1 MHVSM
6 PPLPLILAFLAALV
20 LTPILR
26 LVAIRF
32 GYVATPRADRWHSR
46 PTALLGGI
54 AVAVPT
60 LVGAVALGPVAPIW
74 PILAAVATLFA
85 VGLVDD
91 LRSLKP
97 STKLVAQI
105 AAASLLVYQGFGLHW
120 TSSLT
125 LDSLL
130 TIFWIVG
137 ITNAFNLL
145 DNMDGLCAGVAV
157 IAGASLM
164 ASLDPGAHAE
174 ATYLWLLLG
183 ATAGFLVFNFNP
195 ASIFLGDSGSL
206 FIGASVAALAL
217 RLGEGVGTTQN
228 IVSVVAAPVF
238 ALLIPILD
246 TTLVTASRLWH
257 GRSPSVGGRDHS
269 SHRLVAI
276 GLSERAAVGVL
287 WVLAALGGGMA
298 AGLHYFSADWSWPTA
313 VLVLAAMAIFATYLA
328 HVQVYD
334 SDDAAVERDKHFTR
348 VIADFVYKRRVAEVL
363 LDVCLVSTAYYFA
376 HRLRFE
382 GVQWTLQ
389 FPYLLQSLP
398 IVVAVQTM
406 ALFAVG
412 AYRGTWRYFSVA
424 DVVVFGKGVG
434 VGVLGIIAIL
444 VFVSRFESYSRAV
457 FPIYAML
464 LMALLV
470 ASRGSFRVI
479 SESVRRRRRAGER
492 LLVYGAGESGMSV
505 VRALVA
511 PIESGYRMLGFV
523 DEDPSAHQ
531 RNLLGYRVLGGFER
545 LSTMIVGQEVDTIII
560 SSRLID
566 ARRLASVQQLCAVHG
581 VKLFRFHIELQ
592 TLAGSAAAGDRAAAE
607 LAARVAGEFDQRAE
621 QG

>member
-1 MHVSM
+1 MQLSIL
-6 PPLPLILAFLAALV
+6 PLPLLLAFMAALV

-26 LVAIRF
+26 RVAIRF
-32 GYVATPRADRWHSR
+32 GYVAKPRADRWHSR
-46 PTALLGGI
+46 PTALLGGA
-54 AVAVPT
+54 AVALPT
-60 LVGAVALGPVAPIW
+60 LIGAVALTSVTSIW
-74 PILAAVATLFA
+74 PILLTVTLLFG

-125 LDSLL
+125 LDALL

-157 IAGASLM
+157 IAGAALATSLQ
-164 ASLDPGAHAE
+164 PGTPE

-195 ASIFLGDSGSL
+195 ASIFLGDGGSL

-217 RLGEGVGTTQN
+217 RLGDDGGTTQN

-257 GRSPSVGGRDHS
+257 GRSPAVGGRDHS

-287 WVLAALGGGMA
+287 WMLAALGGGMA
-298 AGLHYFSADWSWPTA
+298 AGLRYVSADWSWPTA
-313 VLVLAAMAIFATYLA
+313 VLLLAAMAIFAAYLA
-328 HVQVYD
+328 QVKVYD
-334 SDDAAVERDKHFTR
+334 SVDPTVIRRARFTR
-348 VIADFVYKRRVAEVL
+348 IIADFVYKRRVAEVL
-363 LDVCLVSTAYYFA
+363 LDVCLISSAYYFA

-382 GVQWTLQ
+382 GTQWTLQ

-398 IVVAVQTM
+398 IVVAVQTIS
-406 ALFAVG
+406 LFVVG
-412 AYRGTWRYFSVA
+412 AYRGIWRYFSLA

-444 VFVSRFESYSRAV
+444 VFLSRFESYSRVV
-457 FPIYAML
+457 FPIYAALLML
-464 LMALLV
+464 LLV
-470 ASRGSFRVI
+470 GSRASFRLI
-479 SESVRRRRRAGER
+479 SESVRRRRRIGER
-492 LLVYGAGESGMSV
+492 LVVYGASEAGMSV

-511 PIESGYRMLGFV
+511 AAESGYRMIGFV
-523 DEDPSAHQ
+523 DEDASTHGTHI
-531 RNLLGYRVLGGFER
+531 LGYRVLGGYDR
-545 LSTMIVGQEVDTIII
+545 LTTMIVRHDVDTVIV
-560 SSRLID
+560 SSRLMD
-566 ARRLASVQQLCAVHG
+566 ALRLAGVQQLCAAHG

-592 TLAGSAAAGDRAAAE
+592 TLAEGGPGAAHESTAEPRA
-607 LAARVAGEFDQRAE
+607 RA
-621 QG
+621 Q